1 MFEIG
6 YYKKRQPERGGRSII
21 GALCPVVSVVRELAT
36 LSLVKHLLSRLEE
49 SRYRQLPFRSC
60 RLTMTEDRAMRTK
73 KVSKGKMMKLPKHLQ
88 HINPYAA
95 GIDIGSRSHFV
106 AVPEG
111 TSEQAVRE
119 FESFTDDLQRMADWL
134 IACRVTTVAME
145 STGIYWIPV
154 FEILE
159 SKGLDVKLVNAR
171 HVKNVPGRK
180 SDVLDCQ
187 WLQRL
192 HSYGLLEGALRPPE
206 QICTLRG
213 YVRQRM
219 NLVRYAASHIQ
230 HMQKALAQMNLRLA
244 NVVTD
249 ITGKTGMRIIM
260 AILNGERDPL
270 VLAGMRDQ
278 RCKNSQETIVRS
290 LHGNYRPEH
299 LFSLKQAVDLYV
311 FYQSQITECDQ
322 VILSQLATF
331 DVASGSNNY
340 SGTKPPNLDEALQ
353 RMSGV
358 DLTRIDGIDTN
369 SALKIIAEI
378 GVDMSR
384 WKSAKHFASWLGL
397 CPGTKVSGGKV
408 LSSKSKQ
415 VANRAAATLR
425 MAAFTLF
432 NSKSALGA
440 YLRRQRSRLGAP
452 KAITATAHK
461 LARLVYAMLMHGTAY
476 VDAGQ
481 DYYEERYRNR
491 VIQNMKRKAQ
501 ELGFEVVQI
510 PGLQQKTATA

>member
-1 MFEIG
+1 MSA
-6 YYKKRQPERGGRSII
+6 KKQKKSK
-21 GALCPVVSVVRELAT
+21 AVR
-36 LSLVKHLLSRLEE
+36 
-49 SRYRQLPFRSC
+49 LPQ
-60 RLTMTEDRAMRTK
+60 
-73 KVSKGKMMKLPKHLQ
+73 HLQ
-88 HINPYAA
+88 HINIHAA
-95 GIDIGSRSHFV
+95 GIDVGSRSHFV

-111 TSEQAVRE
+111 TSEPSVRE

-134 IACRVTTVAME
+134 RSCEVTTVVME

-159 SKGLDVKLVNAR
+159 SKGFDVKLVNAR

-187 WLQRL
+187 WLQQL
-192 HSYGLLEGALRPPE
+192 HTYGLLEGAFRPPE

-230 HMQKALAQMNLRLA
+230 HMQKALAQMNLQLA
-244 NVVTD
+244 NVVAD
-249 ITGKTGMRIIM
+249 ITGKTGMLIIK
-260 AILNGERDPL
+260 AILSGERDPL
-270 VLAGMRDQ
+270 TLARLRDK
-278 RCKNSQETIVRS
+278 RCKNSEETIARS

-299 LFSLKQAVDLYV
+299 LFSLKQAVDLYG
-311 FYQSQITECDQ
+311 FYQGQIAECDQ
-322 VILSQLATF
+322 VILGQLATF
-331 DVASGSNNY
+331 DVASGSDKD
-340 SGTKPPNLDEALQ
+340 TKPPTTIEEALQ

-358 DLTRIDGIDTN
+358 DLTKIDGIDSN

-378 GVDMSR
+378 GIDMSR
-384 WKSAKHFASWLGL
+384 WKSPKHFASWLGL
-397 CPGTKVSGGKV
+397 CPGTKVSGGKI
-408 LSSKSKQ
+408 LSSRSKQ

-461 LARLVYAMLMHGTAY
+461 LARLVYAMLKHGSAY

-481 DYYEERYRNR
+481 DYYEERYRSR
-491 VIQNMKRKAQ
+491 VVQNLKRKAQ
-501 ELGFEVVQI
+501 ELGYQLIEI
-510 PGLQQKTATA
+510 SGIQQKTATT

>member
-1 MFEIG
+1 MSTSKTSKS
-6 YYKKRQPERGGRSII
+6 KK
-21 GALCPVVSVVRELAT
+21 
-36 LSLVKHLLSRLEE
+36 
-49 SRYRQLPFRSC
+49 
-60 RLTMTEDRAMRTK
+60 
-73 KVSKGKMMKLPKHLQ
+73 MKIPKHLQ

-111 TSEQAVRE
+111 LSEQPVQE
-119 FESFTDDLQRMADWL
+119 FSTFTDDLHRMVDW
-134 IACRVTTVAME
+134 ITACGVTTVAME

-159 SKGLDVKLVNAR
+159 SRGLEVKLVNAH

-187 WLQRL
+187 WLQQL
-192 HSYGLLEGALRPPE
+192 HTYGLLEGAFRPTEQVCSLRA
-206 QICTLRG
+206 

-219 NLVRYAASHIQ
+219 NLVRYGASHIQ
-230 HMQKALAQMNLRLA
+230 HMQKALLQMNLQLS

-249 ITGKTGMRIIM
+249 ITGVTGMRIIK
-260 AILNGERDPL
+260 AILGGERDPQ
-270 VLAGMRDQ
+270 VLAGMRDR
-278 RCKNSQETIVRS
+278 RCKNSENTIARS
-290 LHGNYRPEH
+290 LCGNYRPEH
-299 LFSLKQAVDLYV
+299 LFSLKQAVDLFA
-311 FYQSQITECDQ
+311 FYQGQIAECDKE
-322 VILSQLATF
+322 ILSQLTTF
-331 DVASGSNNY
+331 DAI
-340 SGTKPPNLDEALQ
+340 SGTKDDQETKPTKTVDDALR

-378 GVDMSR
+378 GIDMNR

-408 LSSKSKQ
+408 LSGKSKQ

-425 MAAFTLF
+425 LAAFTLF

-452 KAITATAHK
+452 KAITAAAHK
-461 LARLVYAMLMHGTAY
+461 LARLVYAMLKHGTAY
-476 VDAGQ
+476 IDAGQ
-481 DYYEERYRNR
+481 EYYEERYRTR
-491 VIQNMKRKAQ
+491 VVQNLKRKAQ
-501 ELGFEVVQI
+501 ELGFALVEVASPQ
-510 PGLQQKTATA
+510 LKTATA

>member
-1 MFEIG
+1 
-6 YYKKRQPERGGRSII
+6 
-21 GALCPVVSVVRELAT
+21 
-36 LSLVKHLLSRLEE
+36 
-49 SRYRQLPFRSC
+49 
-60 RLTMTEDRAMRTK
+60 MRTSK
-73 KVSKGKMMKLPKHLQ
+73 LAKGKKMKLPKHLQ

-95 GIDIGSRSHFV
+95 GIDVGCRSHFV

-111 TSEQAVRE
+111 SCEQPVRE
-119 FESFTDDLQRMADWL
+119 FSSFTDDLHQMADWL
-134 IACRVTTVAME
+134 LGCGVTSVVME

-159 SKGLDVKLVNAR
+159 SRGLEVRLVNAR

-192 HSYGLLEGALRPPE
+192 HSYGLLEGAFRPAEHVCSLRA
-206 QICTLRG
+206 

-219 NLVRYAASHIQ
+219 TLVRYAASHIQ
-230 HMQKALAQMNLRLA
+230 HMQKALAQMNLQLA
-244 NVVTD
+244 NVVSD
-249 ITGKTGMRIIM
+249 ITGATGMRIVR
-260 AILNGERDPL
+260 AVLDGERDPL
-270 VLAGMRDQ
+270 VLARLRDR
-278 RCKNSQETIVRS
+278 RCKSSEQTIARS
-290 LHGNYRPEH
+290 LHGNFRPEH
-299 LFSLKQAVDLYV
+299 LFSLKQAVDLYE
-311 FYQSQITECDQ
+311 FYQGQIAECDRQ
-322 VILSQLATF
+322 ILDQLASF
-331 DVASGSNNY
+331 DASGN
-340 SGTKPPNLDEALQ
+340 GPDAKPPTRLEEALQ

-369 SALKIIAEI
+369 SALKIISEI
-378 GVDMSR
+378 GIDMSR

-408 LSSKSKQ
+408 LSAKSKK

-432 NSKSALGA
+432 KSKSALGA

-461 LARLVYAMLMHGTAY
+461 LARLVYAMLKHGTAY

-481 DYYEERYRNR
+481 KYYEERYRTR
-491 VIQNMKRKAQ
+491 VVQNLKRQAQ
-501 ELGFEVVQI
+501 MLGFSLVEI
-510 PGLQQKTATA
+510 AGQQPQNATP